1 CLKAMA
7 LKPTDRYGT
16 ALDLAADLE
25 HWLAGEP
32 VGAWREPWP
41 ARAGRW
47 LRRHRTLVAALTAAA
62 TVALLSLLAATL
74 LLAAANDG
82 GQKAGRHAEAQEQR
96 AKDNF
101 ALARQA
107 VDEMLSEVGYQ
118 HLKDVPQAEAVRRA
132 LLTRALAFYQKFL
145 HEGGDDPAV
154 RQETA
159 RAYQRLGDIH
169 KKLDEYPQAEDA
181 FRRAVGLQAS
191 PAESAPAEPGCRHDL
206 ARTWQRLG
214 LLYRDSGRVQ
224 QAKVVYKQALAVREE
239 LVAEHPRPEYRDE
252 LAVLLID
259 LGVVY
264 DETGDAG
271 QAREAYEKAQDLA
284 AALEAEDPATAA
296 YQERGARARNNLAIL
311 HFLEGRVAQAE

>member
-82 GQKAGRHAEAQEQR
+82 GQKAGRHAEAQEEQ
-96 AKDNF
+96 AKQNF

-132 LLTRALAFYQKFL
+132 LLTRALAFYQKFVR
-145 HEGGDDPAV
+145 EGGDDLAIQ
-154 RQETA
+154 QETA

-169 KKLDEYPQAEDA
+169 MKLDRYPQAEEA
-181 FRRAVGLQAS
+181 FHKAAELQRTL
-191 PAESAPAEPGCRHDL
+191 AEAFPSEPSYRHDL

-214 LLYRDSGRVQ
+214 ILHRNSGRMQ
-224 QAKVVYKQALAVREE
+224 QAKEVYQQALAPREQ
-239 LVAEHPRPEYRDE
+239 LVAEHPR
-252 LAVLLID
+252 
-259 LGVVY
+259 
-264 DETGDAG
+264 
-271 QAREAYEKAQDLA
+271 
-284 AALEAEDPATAA
+284 
-296 YQERGARARNNLAIL
+296 
-311 HFLEGRVAQAE
+311 